1 MVVKLR
7 PVKDGAT
14 VAAVPAAKLP
24 AVKPNGDGSV
34 VLPDFR
40 GYTFGEVRDWLHTAG
55 LYFKPDGTGKAISQ
69 EQLPGT
75 VVSPGT
81 PIVVQFSH

>member
-1 MVVKLR
+1 S
-7 PVKDGAT
+7 
-14 VAAVPAAKLP
+14 
-24 AVKPNGDGSV
+24 DGSV
-34 VLPDFR
+34 TLPNFT
-40 GYTFGEVRDWLHTAG
+40 GFTYGEVRDWLHKAG

>member
-1 MVVKLR
+1 MAPLYCLILE
-7 PVKDGAT
+7 A
-14 VAAVPAAKLP
+14 
-24 AVKPNGDGSV
+24 N
-34 VLPDFR
+34 
-40 GYTFGEVRDWLHTAG
+40 TFGEVRDWLHTAG